1 MPLRTTPLITRWSRP
16 FLKSSSMIFIHDPQ
30 QPGRRIQKPTPTS
43 TAQNKKGIQVS
54 HHPVPPTG
62 KLTSGEDE
70 SHIVDVQYSL
80 RNWGCASE
88 IFIKIRGCLPHI
100 VPAPTRPINSSF
112 ETSTFPNLWKK
123 VEIVPHLMGAAKF
136 LITTGMFRLFQ
147 LSLRFQRGQGSI
159 NFWTIWLVM
168 KEWRHIRVA
177 TGSYILLRLLVS
189 FVSDQIFRAKDVKK
203 VTVMVFIDLSKTF
216 YSNSLLNNPAKT
228 KLMSNIKHLYQSLGR
243 AGKTC
248 LII

>member
-1 MPLRTTPLITRWSRP
+1 
-16 FLKSSSMIFIHDPQ
+16 MIFIHDPQ
-30 QPGRRIQKPTPTS
+30 QPGRRIRKPTPMS

-70 SHIVDVQYSL
+70 SHIVDAQYSL
-80 RNWGCASE
+80 RNWGCVSE

-100 VPAPTRPINSSF
+100 VPAPTRSINSSF

-123 VEIVPHLMGAAKF
+123 VEIVPHLMGTAKF
-136 LITTGMFRLFQ
+136 LITTGMFRCFQ
-147 LSLRFQRGQGSI
+147 LSLV
-159 NFWTIWLVM
+159 T

-203 VTVMVFIDLSKTF
+203 VTVMVLIDLSKTF
-216 YSNSLLNNPAKT
+216 YSNSLLNNPEKT
-228 KLMSNIKHLYQSLGR
+228 KLMSNMKHLYQSLGR

-248 LII
+248 LIM